1 MCKTRTAG
9 SMSGSGVSVVDA
21 PLWISV
27 MQTWP
32 VNSPADTNVC
42 RRVNDEFHGM
52 LIIFFFVS
60 IWHPLSQSVWLAQS
74 LWTTSLV
81 TWTPGNPTSSVNI
94 KEPVIFKQPLR
105 TVSKG
110 SWQVASDTCVALL
123 PRVAVLHDAAE
134 YEDDITPSITA
145 KVGASVIWERSTLL
159 RYVHFT
165 QDRLSPQSRVVSSP
179 FSSTVFCLRVK
190 R

>member
-1 MCKTRTAG
+1 MKTIPIMQTIIIRYIHANFLLLKSQLSTGVSKMIKCVKKRTAV
-9 SMSGSGVSVVDA
+9 SMSGSGVSVIDA

-81 TWTPGNPTSSVNI
+81 TWTPTMCKINLCSWHQNCFLKKCEILTSV
-94 KEPVIFKQPLR
+94 KKR
-105 TVSKG
+105 
-110 SWQVASDTCVALL
+110 
-123 PRVAVLHDAAE
+123 
-134 YEDDITPSITA
+134 SI
-145 KVGASVIWERSTLL
+145 
-159 RYVHFT
+159 
-165 QDRLSPQSRVVSSP
+165 
-179 FSSTVFCLRVK
+179 
-190 R
+190 

>member
-1 MCKTRTAG
+1 MVFYFGNENNSNNANNNNTLYSCYFSSSKKSAVYKSLQDDKMCKTRTAG
-9 SMSGSGVSVVDA
+9 SMSGSGVSVIDA

-81 TWTPGNPTSSVNI
+81 TWTPTMCKIN
-94 KEPVIFKQPLR
+94 LC
-105 TVSKG
+105 
-110 SWQVASDTCVALL
+110 SWHQNC
-123 PRVAVLHDAAE
+123 
-134 YEDDITPSITA
+134 
-145 KVGASVIWERSTLL
+145 
-159 RYVHFT
+159 F
-165 QDRLSPQSRVVSSP
+165 
-179 FSSTVFCLRVK
+179 
-190 R
+190 